1 MRECIMYTMTSQELQ
16 HITAE
21 CDSSAISSYDY
32 NGAEEV
38 ITIHFVSGGEYAFDC
53 DMETFQE
60 FHTSNSKG
68 RAFHELFRA

>member
-1 MRECIMYTMTSQELQ
+1 MYTMTSQELL

-21 CDSSAISSYDY
+21 CDSTAISSYDY

-53 DMETFQE
+53 NQETFME
-60 FHTSNSKG
+60 FHLSDSKG
-68 RAFHELFRA
+68 RSFHELFKA